1 MKGDTWFKFYVKAIW
16 SPSLRKLTP
25 TQRWVWNTLLALAT
39 EGDGVVHG
47 AATEPSHIALA
58 SATDARG
65 VPNAL
70 AKMQHLCLINVRKNG
85 DIKIRNWLKYQST
98 TAERRKRKV
107 RQIGGE
113 KPADKRQVAA
123 PDKKLEVDKNKIKN
137 TPTKEEAIKYY
148 SDKLGNIA
156 VKLEGLMYDFGNS
169 RKTKT
174 LTPKLIIKITDGF
187 LKFSPNILMEAREA
201 WNENRYAK
209 EGKRENY
216 FLGICRRLTG
226 ESRFRKERGLP

>member
-1 MKGDTWFKFYVKAIW
+1 LLVVDDYGCFEATPAVIKGRCYALQRVTEAQVKKWHGELEAGGVLNFWEEDGRTFGVFVKFDKHNSKYCVTDEGK
-16 SPSLRKLTP
+16 PTRHRRRTP
-25 TQRWVWNTLLALAT
+25 EPPEEFLANFCQTL
-39 EGDGVVHG
+39 
-47 AATEPSHIALA
+47 
-58 SATDARG
+58 
-65 VPNAL
+65 PNP
-70 AKMQHLCLINVRKNG
+70 NPNP
-85 DIKIRNWLKYQST
+85 
-98 TAERRKRKV
+98 
-107 RQIGGE
+107 
-113 KPADKRQVAA
+113 KPNPK
-123 PDKKLEVDKNKIKN
+123 

-156 VKLEGLMYDFGNS
+156 VELEGLMYDFGNS